1 MYVTVRNARDR
12 NLTSVLKTATH
23 FYAYMLMSPQL
34 IKHLSIRIL
43 VHDNLGNANGYC
55 SPEDC
60 SSKLRSFEIDLQKMR
75 TNRMLKLLAHEMVH
89 VKQFAKNELKER
101 YFKDGY
107 KTLWHGEVCD
117 IDSYWDQPWEIEA
130 FTLEEELLCYFKKE
144 YEY

>member
-1 MYVTVRNARDR
+1 
-12 NLTSVLKTATH
+12 
-23 FYAYMLMSPQL
+23 MLMSPQL

-55 SPEDC
+55 SPEDY
-60 SSKLRSFEIDLQKMR
+60 SGKIRSFEIDLRKMR